1 MKVTSKNALLSQ
13 GASHVIFLMI
23 RMQMNA
29 ENKGIISTLSANQSV
44 ADEEIV
50 AINFF
55 LLCR

>member
-1 MKVTSKNALLSQ
+1 
-13 GASHVIFLMI
+13 
-23 RMQMNA
+23 MQMNA